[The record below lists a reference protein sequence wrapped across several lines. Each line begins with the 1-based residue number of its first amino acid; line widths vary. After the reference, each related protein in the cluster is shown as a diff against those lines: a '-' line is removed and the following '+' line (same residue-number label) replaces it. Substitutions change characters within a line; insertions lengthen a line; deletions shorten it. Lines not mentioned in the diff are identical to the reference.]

1 MKAVAEPS
9 SAVTHIQN
17 NAPAPPAE
25 RAATIPTRFPI
36 PTRVAVDTISAWS
49 AGERATFVSGFGLFQ
64 QRAQHIRKH
73 SDLQEP
79 RPDST
84 EDTGRDEQK
93 NQKRQVDGCS
103 ARKRQMNPVTPEE
116 IVGFFD

>member
-49 AGERATFVSGFGLFQ
+49 AEREPPLCPVSAFSSS
-64 QRAQHIRKH
+64 AQHIRKH

-93 NQKRQVDGCS
+93 NQKRQVDDCS